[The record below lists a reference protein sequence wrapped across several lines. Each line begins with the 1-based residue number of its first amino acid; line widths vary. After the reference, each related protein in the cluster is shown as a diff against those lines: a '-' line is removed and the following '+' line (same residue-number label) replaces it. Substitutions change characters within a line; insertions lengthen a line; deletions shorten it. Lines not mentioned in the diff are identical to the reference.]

1 MGRNKK
7 IYYPAQFCFW
17 ARRKC
22 PDALGVP
29 IRYGKTFFFFFFF
42 SPTIAPELNDLVLCT
57 PQRSWCCS
65 EEGL

>member
-7 IYYPAQFCFW
+7 IIILPSLVSGQKKMSRCLMSAN
-17 ARRKC
+17 KI
-22 PDALGVP
+22 GENN
-29 IRYGKTFFFFFFF
+29 FF
-42 SPTIAPELNDLVLCT
+42 SPPTIAPELNDLVLCT